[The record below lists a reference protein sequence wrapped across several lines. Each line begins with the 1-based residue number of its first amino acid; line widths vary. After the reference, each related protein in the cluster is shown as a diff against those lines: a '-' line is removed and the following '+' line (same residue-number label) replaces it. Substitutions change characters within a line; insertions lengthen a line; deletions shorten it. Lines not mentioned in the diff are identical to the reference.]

1 MYHAICSRFSPFARG
16 VRSVTPRSSLRSPRS
31 RGFTLIELLVVVAM
45 VGILSALAVEGVGRY
60 FNSARVVDAKGAV
73 SAIKQ
78 AQEIYKAKYGVYANV
93 SPNRDDDWYPGDPL
107 AGNVIYAWKLDHP
120 LYFGSAGRPGWSDL
134 DVPLKTFTGGGC
146 TTQAGVAGQAVTGG
160 ADTIAGLKLSYDPD
174 QDWYVVVCATD
185 FDEDGVIAR
194 FGGSSLFSEVVV
206 EDPSVH

>member
-93 SPNRDDDWYPGDPL
+93 SLQRNTGWYPGDP
-107 AGNVIYAWKLDHP
+107 AMGNVSYPWKMDHP
-120 LYFGSAGRPGWSDL
+120 EYFGSAGRQGWSDL
-134 DVPLKTFTGGGC
+134 DVPLQRFRGGGC
-146 TTQAGVAGQAVTGG
+146 TTQAGFAGQNVG
-160 ADTIAGLKLSYDPD
+160 TIAGLTVADIPD

-185 FDEDGVIAR
+185 FDNDARLAR
-194 FGGSSLFSEVVV
+194 FGGSSLFSEILV
-206 EDPSVH
+206 EDRSEF